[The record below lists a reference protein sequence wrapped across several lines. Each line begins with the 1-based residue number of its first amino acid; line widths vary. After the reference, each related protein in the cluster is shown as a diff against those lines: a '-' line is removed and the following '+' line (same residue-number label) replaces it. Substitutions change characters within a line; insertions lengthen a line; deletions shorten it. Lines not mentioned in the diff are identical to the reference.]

1 MKKILFRGKRV
12 DNGEWVYGNLI
23 NWNPKLNPRIVWCEY
38 CEIDEYI
45 ETNYEIEIDSLGQF
59 TGLKDKNGVEIY
71 DGDKVKFHYF
81 YQGYIN
87 GGAIECEK
95 EIDSVIEIRELG
107 LFLKCENEDE
117 GGYLLFY
124 QPHEESF
131 EIIGNIHEDE
141 SV

>member
-1 MKKILFRGKRV
+1 MREILFRGQRI
-12 DNGEWVYGNLI
+12 DNGEWVYGLPRFSKYFPEVEISAIEDENG
-23 NWNPKLNPRIVWCEY
+23 NVYEDVNP
-38 CEIDEYI
+38 
-45 ETNYEIEIDSLGQF
+45 ETISQF
-59 TGLKDKNGVEIY
+59 TGLLDKNGNKIFE
-71 DGDKVKFHYF
+71 GDKVKFHYF

-131 EIIGNIHEDE
+131 EIIGNIHENQ
-141 SV
+141 